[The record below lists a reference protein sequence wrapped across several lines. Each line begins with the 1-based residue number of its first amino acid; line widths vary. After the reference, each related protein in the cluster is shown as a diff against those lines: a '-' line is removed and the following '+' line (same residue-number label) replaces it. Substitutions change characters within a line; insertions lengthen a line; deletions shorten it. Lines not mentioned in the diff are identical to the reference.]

1 MPEITPEIVTAAID
15 SKTTESRPVEP
26 MTVAV
31 IGTGD
36 GSKLPTG
43 AIATTQG
50 EHEPNLIVQVI
61 SPLVA
66 ILVRS
71 INTYITILVGLVAAG
86 MTSNVIPAS
95 DFLHLVYKCAGLA
108 VAGAAFGFLKDLVTV
123 FGRLEQ
129 RFPLATGSV

>member
-1 MPEITPEIVTAAID
+1 MPEITPEIVTAAVD

-43 AIATTQG
+43 AIATTPG

-66 ILVRS
+66 IVVRS
-71 INTYITILVGLVAAG
+71 INTYITILVGLIAAG

-95 DFLHLVYKCAGLA
+95 DFLHLVLKCAGLA

-129 RFPLATGSV
+129 KYPLLTGSV